1 MVVRACLGLIGQ
13 PQTYRLYVRSE
24 RLRVDTK
31 EPDGIARMRR
41 NQRVYSVP
49 PPSVRRRHIYMY
61 VDIR

>member
-49 PPSVRRRHIYMY
+49 PLRTTSAHLY
-61 VDIR
+61 VCRY